1 VAIAAHRRCWSA
13 KSASRGGCPG
23 SGSSSLYSNT
33 VSVIDTASN
42 AVTATIHV
50 GVTPFG
56 VAITP
61 DGRYAY
67 ITNQNSGTV
76 LVIDP
81 GTG

>member
-13 KSASRGGCPG
+13 KSASTGGCPG

-33 VSVIDTASN
+33 VSVID
-42 AVTATIHV
+42 
-50 GVTPFG
+50 G

-67 ITNQNSGTV
+67 ITNQNSSTV

>member
-1 VAIAAHRRCWSA
+1 MAIAAHRRCWSA

-23 SGSSSLYSNT
+23 SGSSSLSLSLYSNT
-33 VSVIDTASN
+33 VSVIDTVSN

-61 DGRYAY
+61 NGRYAY
-67 ITNQNSGTV
+67 ITNQNSV
-76 LVIDP
+76 P
-81 GTG
+81 SW

>member
-33 VSVIDTASN
+33 VSVID
-42 AVTATIHV
+42 
-50 GVTPFG
+50 G

-67 ITNQNSGTV
+67 ITKQNSSTV

>member
-33 VSVIDTASN
+33 VSVID
-42 AVTATIHV
+42 
-50 GVTPFG
+50 G

-67 ITNQNSGTV
+67 ITNQNSSTV